1 MLQYSRRFCA
11 GVLPPTADG
20 LPPAKEVMRMV
31 TYAELFALIT
41 AICAIISIVI
51 LILDFRNRK

>member
-1 MLQYSRRFCA
+1 MY
-11 GVLPPTADG
+11 
-20 LPPAKEVMRMV
+20 V

>member
-1 MLQYSRRFCA
+1 MRLE
-11 GVLPPTADG
+11 VLPLTADG
-20 LPPAKEVMRMV
+20 LPPFKEVMHMV

-51 LILDFRNRK
+51 LILDFRSRK